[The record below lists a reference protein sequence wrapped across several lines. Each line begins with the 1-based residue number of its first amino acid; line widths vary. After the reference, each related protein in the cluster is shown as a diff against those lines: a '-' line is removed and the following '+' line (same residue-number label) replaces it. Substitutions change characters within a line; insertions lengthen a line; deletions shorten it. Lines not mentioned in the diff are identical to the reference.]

1 MVTKRR
7 KTTGKTKK
15 KISKKIGKKISKK
28 AGKKALGRVKEE
40 SASTP
45 PVKTAGTKY
54 VLVDFENVQPRNL
67 ELLREHPLRVLVF
80 IGANQT
86 KFPRHFVVAMQAL
99 GEQAEYIEI
108 AGNGPNALDFHIAY
122 YIGELAAREPDAD
135 FHIISKDRGFDPLI
149 RHLKGKQV
157 RVRRE
162 KDLAEIPELR
172 IPDTTSRDEQI
183 MAIVKNLRQRG
194 HSRPRKV
201 KTLQNTINTLFTKK
215 LDQAELDAITDEL
228 EKRNLIVV
236 KQNNVSYRLK
246 R

>member
-1 MVTKRR
+1 VVTKRR
-7 KTTGKTKK
+7 KTTVKTN
-15 KISKKIGKKISKK
+15 KKIGKK
-28 AGKKALGRVKEE
+28 AGKKPLGRVKEE
-40 SASTP
+40 AASP
-45 PVKTAGTKY
+45 PVGKTSGTKY

-67 ELLREHPLRVLVF
+67 ELLREHPFRVLVF

-99 GEQAEYIEI
+99 GEQADYIEI

-122 YIGELAAREPDAD
+122 YIGELAAKEPDAD

-149 RHLKGKQV
+149 RHLNGKQV

-183 MAIVKNLRQRG
+183 AAIVKNLRQRG

>member
-1 MVTKRR
+1 VAAKR
-7 KTTGKTKK
+7 KKATKK
-15 KISKKIGKKISKK
+15 TSKKTAVKKSGRGDEKTIEAQRIQS
-28 AGKKALGRVKEE
+28 AG
-40 SASTP
+40 S
-45 PVKTAGTKY
+45 KY
-54 VLVDFENVQPRNL
+54 VLVDFENVQPKNL
-67 ELLREHPLRVLVF
+67 ELLKEHPFRVLVF

-99 GEQAEYIEI
+99 GEQADYIEI
-108 AGNGPNALDFHIAY
+108 AGSGPNALDFHIAY
-122 YIGELAAREPDAD
+122 YIGELATKDPHAD

-149 RHLKGKQV
+149 RHLKAKNI

-162 KDLAEIPELR
+162 KDLAEIPDLR

-183 MAIVKNLRQRG
+183 DAIVKNLRQRG

-228 EKRNLIVV
+228 RKRNLIVV

-246 R
+246 G

>member
-1 MVTKRR
+1 VAKKRK
-7 KTTGKTKK
+7 KT
-15 KISKKIGKKISKK
+15 SKAT
-28 AGKKALGRVKEE
+28 AGKATPGQEAAPQSVKA
-40 SASTP
+40 
-45 PVKTAGTKY
+45 AGTTY
-54 VLVDFENVQPRNL
+54 VLVDFENVQPKNL
-67 ELLREHPLRVLVF
+67 ELLKEYPFRVLVF

-99 GEQAEYIEI
+99 GEQADYVEI
-108 AGNGPNALDFHIAY
+108 SGSGPNALDFHIAY
-122 YIGELAAREPDAD
+122 YVGELAGKEPEAQ

-162 KDLAEIPELR
+162 TDLAEIPELR
-172 IPDTTSRDEQI
+172 IPETTSRDEQI
-183 MAIVKNLRQRG
+183 DAIVKNLRQRG

-201 KTLQNTINTLFTKK
+201 RTLQNTINTLFTKK
-215 LDQAELDAITDEL
+215 LEQSELDAIIDEL
-228 EKRNLIVV
+228 TKRKLIAV

>member
-1 MVTKRR
+1 MTPKR
-7 KTTGKTKK
+7 
-15 KISKKIGKKISKK
+15 KK
-28 AGKKALGRVKEE
+28 ASNNS
-40 SASTP
+40 SAKTRTAPAEKGNPTP
-45 PVKTAGTKY
+45 SVNAPGAKY
-54 VLVDFENVQPRNL
+54 VLVDFENVQPKNL
-67 ELLREHPLRVLVF
+67 ELLKEHPFRVLVF

-99 GEQAEYIEI
+99 GEQADYVEI
-108 AGNGPNALDFHIAY
+108 AGSGPNALDFHIAY
-122 YIGELAAREPDAD
+122 YIGELAAGEPDAQ

-149 RHLKGKQV
+149 QHLKDKKI

-183 MAIVKNLRQRG
+183 DAIVKNLRQRG

-228 EKRNLIVV
+228 VKRNLITV

>member
-1 MVTKRR
+1 MVTKRK
-7 KTTGKTKK
+7 KT
-15 KISKKIGKKISKK
+15 SKK
-28 AGKKALGRVKEE
+28 ASKNTADKPAASAPAKEAR
-40 SASTP
+40 SSGA
-45 PVKTAGTKY
+45 KY
-54 VLVDFENVQPRNL
+54 VLVDFENVQPKNL
-67 ELLREHPLRVLVF
+67 ELLKEHPFKVLVF

-99 GEQAEYIEI
+99 GQQARYIEI
-108 AGNGPNALDFHIAY
+108 SGSGPNALDFHIAY
-122 YIGELAAREPDAD
+122 YIGELAAKNPDAQ
-135 FHIISKDRGFDPLI
+135 FHIVSRDRGFDPLI
-149 RHLKGKQV
+149 RHLKGKNV

-162 KDLAEIPELR
+162 TDLAEIPELR

-183 MAIVKNLRQRG
+183 EAIVRNLRQRG

-215 LDQAELDAITDEL
+215 LDQAELDAIIDEL
-228 EKRNLIVV
+228 RKRNLIVV